1 MPAVLVLV
9 AGGRERVVLV
19 DGVYLALVL
28 LAADLGLFLPVLV
41 GLLDVLGQ
49 RRRVRGGRHL
59 VRVVGFDA
67 RLDALLLGEP
77 VELVGVQAVDLAAV
91 LPPVPV
97 EPLRELIGEL
107 TWLVYVLVRHRAS
120 SGPATILAN
129 RASL

>member
-1 MPAVLVLV
+1 MGYISPLSSSRRISACSSW
-9 AGGRERVVLV
+9 
-19 DGVYLALVL
+19 YT
-28 LAADLGLFLPVLV
+28 LGLP
-41 GLLDVLGQ
+41 DVFGQ

-59 VRVVGFDA
+59 IRVVGVDA
-67 RLDALLLGEP
+67 RLDALFLGEP
-77 VELVGVQAVDLAAV
+77 VQLVGIQAVDLAAV

-97 EPLRELIGEL
+97 EPLGELIGEL